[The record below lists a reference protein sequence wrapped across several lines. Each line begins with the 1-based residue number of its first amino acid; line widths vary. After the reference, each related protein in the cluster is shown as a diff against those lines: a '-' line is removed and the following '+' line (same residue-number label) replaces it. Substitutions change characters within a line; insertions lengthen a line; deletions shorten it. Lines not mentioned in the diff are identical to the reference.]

1 MAKQTKLRFSVYICF
16 VIVMTQCSQIS
27 ASGKTS
33 PTSMAGV
40 AESVSPSPVTTTA
53 SQNSNSS
60 NKTKSEA
67 STATTKV
74 PTTSSSGAVNTNTSK
89 ADNTTA
95 VLNST
100 GSPSST
106 EQARGNPSATDSP
119 HVTPGTT
126 DSGTE
131 SDKDNGTSG
140 ETTVT
145 AASAP
150 NLTSNNS
157 NTGDNSSSAVGS
169 TASSANIS
177 TTATPNATN
186 ATAPNTNSSTA
197 AGASTT
203 TVNTTST
210 GSPNMT
216 VVPSKTPVT
225 ELNTTPAVASTPV
238 AKPSTAGPNT
248 SVSTVSTATSNV
260 SLSTSNITS
269 PTKPTSSNN
278 TGTITGS
285 VTPAIGTSNATI
297 ATPPTSPANTT
308 LTPSGTTGTV
318 PSTPT
323 TPTNEKVY
331 INEVMVNKDGGFQ
344 KIELLKSAAANMSHY
359 AMVIVDGSS
368 NKKEIFYLKDNTT
381 VIQHTNGFVTISIN
395 STLHVVQNTGTGI
408 AVYDTNSMSNL
419 EAKNW
424 TLSNTGLIDALV
436 IGKTYNITQNLL
448 KTLTTD
454 NNPFVIDPAL
464 YGSLK
469 TISRCSLDN
478 VKNTDM
484 FMLTDS
490 SLGKN
495 NSDKCVAKMDVK
507 KTLVLKFNASCDSL
521 NSTMARDMMKI
532 VVKEVNKGCHC
543 GITRLHV
550 KEITVGCC
558 GGETWLKIQ
567 FVIPSDNKDSHLL
580 TSYKRFIDQSPSI
593 ELAKQKYKLDKKC
606 DNMEACCDMYNCCDQ
621 PKPLTVS
628 DAGKNVKVTV
638 AAVVS
643 CLVVFLIIVVL
654 VIMYMRRK
662 KTVNYQ
668 FRMSRLRDD
677 DEDLM
682 MDGAEGDD
690 FVGGQEATFDIKT

>member
-1 MAKQTKLRFSVYICF
+1 
-16 VIVMTQCSQIS
+16 MTQCTQSS
-27 ASGKTS
+27 AAVTS
-33 PTSMAGV
+33 
-40 AESVSPSPVTTTA
+40 SVSPNNVTTTA
-53 SQNSNSS
+53 SQSGDKN

-67 STATTKV
+67 TTTTTKV
-74 PTTSSSGAVNTNTSK
+74 TPSAGGGNTNTSK
-89 ADNTTA
+89 
-95 VLNST
+95 T
-100 GSPSST
+100 GDTST
-106 EQARGNPSATDSP
+106 EQTGGSSSSTNSP
-119 HVTPGTT
+119 QVTSETPAKGTK
-126 DSGTE
+126 
-131 SDKDNGTSG
+131 SDRNNGKSN
-140 ETTVT
+140 ETTTVP
-145 AASAP
+145 SP
-150 NLTSNNS
+150 GLTSNTS
-157 NTGDNSSSAVGS
+157 NTADNNSTTVGS
-169 TASSANIS
+169 MVPSVNIS
-177 TTATPNATN
+177 TTATPKATK
-186 ATAPNTNSSTA
+186 ATSPSLNTNSSSA
-197 AGASTT
+197 AGASSMTL
-203 TVNTTST
+203 NTTST
-210 GSPNMT
+210 GSPNTTAAVSKTT
-216 VVPSKTPVT
+216 VTTPNTTSAVASTTGAKPSTAAPSKTPV
-225 ELNTTPAVASTPV
+225 NTASPATSTKTPE
-238 AKPSTAGPNT
+238 
-248 SVSTVSTATSNV
+248 VSSNV
-260 SLSTSNITS
+260 SLSTSNVTT
-269 PTKPTSSNN
+269 PTKSASSKN
-278 TGTITGS
+278 TGTVTGS
-285 VTPAIGTSNATI
+285 VTPAIGASNATT

-308 LTPSGTTGTV
+308 QAPSGTTSTV
-318 PSTPT
+318 PSTST

-331 INEVMVNKDGGFQ
+331 INEVMVNKNGGFQ
-344 KIELLKSAAANMSHY
+344 KIELLKSAATNMSHY

-368 NKKEIFYLKDNTT
+368 SKKEIFYLKDNTT

-424 TLSNTGLIDALV
+424 TLSDTGLIDALV
-436 IGKTYNITQNLL
+436 IGKTYNIKHNLL
-448 KTLTTD
+448 NTLTTD
-454 NNPFVIDPAL
+454 NNPFVIDPAF

-469 TISRCSLDN
+469 TISRCSLDY

-507 KTLVLKFNASCDSL
+507 KTLALKFNATCDSL
-521 NSTMARDMMKI
+521 NSTMARVMMKF

-558 GGETWLKIQ
+558 SGETWLKIQ
-567 FVIPSDNKDSHLL
+567 FVIPSDSKDSRLL
-580 TSYKRFIDQSPSI
+580 NSYKMFIDHSHSI
-593 ELAKQKYKLDKKC
+593 GLAKRRYMLDKKC
-606 DNMEACCDMYNCCDQ
+606 DNMEACCDLYNCCDQ

-690 FVGGQEATFDIKT
+690 FVGGQEATFDIKA